1 MLSMLISKYCE
12 VYNRD
17 PDCLPELCYEVDGA
31 LYAAEVVMDLADPE
45 AYFYAGKINGGNLDS
60 LDNIKQLYTVAC
72 KLIYECVS
80 TEELADEIGE
90 RGYHSDNVFDT
101 LKEIGF
107 RYHHGG
113 SIYLKSL
120 DELCRLILEV
130 LP

>member
-12 VYNRD
+12 VYNREYYD
-17 PDCLPELCYEVDGA
+17 LPELCYEVDGA

-45 AYFYAGKINGGNLDS
+45 AYIYAAEINGGDLDS
-60 LDNIKQLYTVAC
+60 LNNIKQLYTVAC
-72 KLIYECVS
+72 KLGDECVS
-80 TEELADEIGE
+80 SEELADEISE

-120 DELCRLILEV
+120 EELCGLILQV